1 MCSANTELHDDETGV
16 DVNAMRWHLLRWSN
30 FVLYLQVREV
40 THSLSN
46 TQADTRHVEG
56 LRRSIVC
63 WFDWEPV
70 GIVDLCVKHTPRHW
84 KTHLTWF
91 VFVRPSDCGTDYK
104 NILVYRPP
112 CLPADTKANKMI
124 GCFCNKLSSPLL
136 AISMNAVHFGVP
148 LRFVFRVL
156 KGAIPCFCCEN

>member
-1 MCSANTELHDDETGV
+1 MQCKHCELHDDETGV

-91 VFVRPSDCGTDYK
+91 VFVRPPDCGTDYK